1 MTRLHVSQTA
11 VFGRRVR
18 DYLEAAA
25 PVVLHG
31 TTCAEAVGLMRQFN
45 ASSILVANAAGQLA
59 GIVTEQDAVQ
69 RIAFRAAKSTPV
81 EEVMSGPVL
90 TIRADD
96 FLFHAIAL
104 MRRRNLRHLPVLDAG
119 GRLAGMLHLHVAL
132 GATMPQLLGLVDRLA
147 YEPATGG
154 LNQVI
159 GARVELAQALL
170 ADQIPAPEI
179 QQLLTHINRDIYRR
193 IVQGA
198 LADMRDAGW
207 GEAPAQFDVLIMG
220 SGGRGENLLAPDQD
234 NGFIL
239 EDYDAARHN
248 AIDTFFVELALRMT
262 RALDAAGIRFCSGDV
277 MATNPLWRK
286 TLSQWRAQ
294 IGQWL
299 QVPQPEALLNADIF
313 FDFQTAYSSAG
324 TGELTR
330 ALREFVNESV
340 PKAPLFLREMVRVQG
355 DHAVAL
361 TRFNRLATEKN
372 DAANGPRVN
381 LKLRGLMPLVES
393 VRLFALRQGVSE
405 TGTLERLALLHRAGV
420 IDDNEHDYLTE
431 AFRHT
436 ASLVLRQQIRDFG
449 ERRQVGNGVNT
460 DELSQREKRQ
470 LIDGLKKV
478 RSLQERVRMEITGEV
493 L

>member
-18 DYLEAAA
+18 DYLEAAPPLVA
-25 PVVLHG
+25 PG
-31 TTCAEAVGLMRQFN
+31 TTCAEAVGLMRQYN

-59 GIVTEQDAVQ
+59 GIVTEKDAVQ

-81 EEVMSGPVL
+81 EEVMSAPVL

-104 MRRRNLRHLPVLDAG
+104 MRRRNLRHLPVLDVD

-154 LNQVI
+154 LNQVV

-207 GEAPAQFDVLIMG
+207 GEPPAAFDVLIMG

-239 EDYDAARHN
+239 EDYEEGRHN
-248 AIDTFFVELALRMT
+248 AIDTFFIELARRMT
-262 RALDAAGIRFCSGDV
+262 RALDEAGIRLCNGDV

-286 TLSQWRAQ
+286 TLSQWREQ
-294 IGQWL
+294 IGAWL
-299 QVPQPEALLNADIF
+299 RVPQPQALLNADIF
-313 FDFQTAYSSAG
+313 FDFQPAYSSSG

-330 ALREFVNESV
+330 ALRAFVVEAV

-361 TRFNRLATEKN
+361 TRFNRLALENN
-372 DAANGPRVN
+372 DEMRQRAN

-393 VRLFALRQGVSE
+393 ARLFALRQGLNE
-405 TGTLERLALLHRAGV
+405 TGTLERLALLHKAQI
-420 IDDNEHDYLTE
+420 IDDNEHDYLTD
-431 AFRHT
+431 AFRHL
-436 ASLVLRQQIRDFG
+436 ASLVLRQQIRDFSA
-449 ERRQVGNGVNT
+449 RRPVGNGV
-460 DELSQREKRQ
+460 DPGELSQREKRQ
-470 LIDGLKKV
+470 LIDGLKAV
-478 RSLQERVRMEITGEV
+478 RSLQERARMEITGEV